1 MIAAEILKKVRGIAL
16 ASKTAL
22 SGSRAGGFK
31 VYASGTGYDFDQLR
45 EYQPGDDVRR
55 IDWKSSARSNAL
67 LLRDYKDERNRTL
80 HVILDLSP
88 SMDYGSQKLLV
99 SDVAREL
106 AAALIAM
113 GSTTDDALGL
123 HYVSAG
129 LEKSFPPRSGEK
141 HMMQLMHGL
150 ERQTALG
157 VKTSLKTTLEQ
168 FGRRYRRR
176 SLVFLISDC
185 IDDGY
190 ETALRVLARQ
200 HEVALIRVR
209 DCNEA
214 QIVHM
219 GNVITCQD
227 SESPE
232 VVVADGGVGNQVAK
246 NLQQWRDEQ
255 LRVCNQLN
263 IPCFDCTNDGNH
275 IESLMRFVRRYF

>member
-1 MIAAEILKKVRGIAL
+1 MVAAEILKKVRGRAL
-16 ASKTAL
+16 SSKTAL
-22 SGSRAGGFK
+22 SGSRAGAFK
-31 VYASGTGYDFDQLR
+31 VHDSGAGYDFDQLR

-55 IDWKSSARSNAL
+55 IDWKSSARSSSL

-88 SMDYGSQKLLV
+88 SMEYGSQKLLV

-113 GSTTDDALGL
+113 GSETDDALGL

-141 HMMQLMHGL
+141 HMMHLMHSL
-150 ERQTALG
+150 ERQEVLG
-157 VKTSLKTTLEQ
+157 VATSLKTTLEH

-185 IDDGY
+185 IDEGY

-200 HEVALIRVR
+200 HEVALLRVR

-214 QIVHM
+214 RVCQM
-219 GNVITCQD
+219 SSVITCQD
-227 SESPE
+227 SEHHNVCVGE
-232 VVVADGGVGNQVAK
+232 GHVGNRAASAL
-246 NLQQWRDEQ
+246 NALRDEQ
-255 LRVCNQLN
+255 ARICNHLN
-263 IPCFDCTNDGNH
+263 IPYVDCSNDGNH
-275 IESLMRFVRRYF
+275 LEHLMRFVRRYF

>member
-1 MIAAEILKKVRGIAL
+1 MVAAEILKKVRGVAL

-45 EYQPGDDVRR
+45 EYQSGDDVRR
-55 IDWKSSARSNAL
+55 IDWKSSARSNSL

-88 SMDYGSQKLLV
+88 SMEYGSQKLLV

-106 AAALIAM
+106 AAALMAM

-129 LEKSFPPRSGEK
+129 LEKSFAPRSGEK
-141 HMMQLMHGL
+141 HMMQMMHSL
-150 ERQTALG
+150 ERQTSVG
-157 VKTSLKTTLEQ
+157 SQTSLKTTLEQ

-176 SLVFLISDC
+176 SLVFLISDF
-185 IDDGY
+185 IDEGY
-190 ETALRVLARQ
+190 ETALRVLARR
-200 HEVALIRVR
+200 HEVAVIRVR
-209 DCNEA
+209 DCNELKMA
-214 QIVHM
+214 QVS
-219 GNVITCQD
+219 NVIACED
-227 SESPE
+227 SEHAQTVLS
-232 VVVADGGVGNQVAK
+232 DGGVGNQSVQHV
-246 NLQQWRDEQ
+246 QQWRDDQ
-255 LRVCNQLN
+255 LQTCNRLN
-263 IPCFDCTNDGNH
+263 IPCLDCTNDGNH